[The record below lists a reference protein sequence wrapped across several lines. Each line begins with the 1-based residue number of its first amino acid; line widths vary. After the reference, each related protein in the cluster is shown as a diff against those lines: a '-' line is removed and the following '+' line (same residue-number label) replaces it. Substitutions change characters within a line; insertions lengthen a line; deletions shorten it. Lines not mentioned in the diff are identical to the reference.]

1 MRLMLV
7 DDDTVL
13 IKGLKRTLE
22 ALGHVV
28 SACYD
33 GAKALYEITATSPD
47 MVILDVMLPG
57 KDGLT
62 VLREIRERFP
72 DLPVIML
79 TAKAEDIDKVLG
91 LELGADDYL
100 AKPFS
105 VRELEARIKA
115 VARRAGSSP
124 KAQVRKGDLL
134 VDLRGRRVWRSGR
147 ELDLTPKEFDVLALL
162 LRHQG
167 MVMTREQILRDCWG
181 FDFVGD
187 SRAVDILISRLREK
201 VEDDP
206 KNPRLILTKRG
217 TGYYCE

>member
-1 MRLMLV
+1 MKLMLV
-7 DDDTVL
+7 DDDIVL
-13 IKGLKRTLE
+13 VKGLKRSLE
-22 ALGHVV
+22 AAGHDVR
-28 SACYD
+28 ACYE
-33 GAKALYEITATSPD
+33 GAAALEEIAAASPD

-57 KDGLT
+57 KDGLS

-91 LELGADDYL
+91 LELGADDYV

-115 VARRAGSSP
+115 VGRRAGSSP
-124 KAQVRKGDLL
+124 KAQIKKGDLL
-134 VDLRGRRVWRSGR
+134 VDLKGRRVWRSGR
-147 ELDLTPKEFDVLALL
+147 ELNLTPREFDVLALL
-162 LRHQG
+162 LRHAG
-167 MVMTREQILRDCWG
+167 MVMTREQILQDCWG
-181 FDFVGD
+181 YDFIGD
-187 SRAVDILISRLREK
+187 SRAVDIQISRLRDK

-206 KNPRLILTKRG
+206 QNPRLILTKRG